1 MLTVE
6 VWLAILGLHKQLN
19 YINKMKNKEAV
30 NAYLARKRKEGYR
43 TLSLI
48 VHKDDADAIRDLAN
62 QLKSKREKEMRQLTP
77 AITVQT
83 LNNLEISDNDF
94 RQIHHLRGSM
104 GELETVES
112 HKQYLDGK
120 KRYQRNRNNYVVAE
134 RIESMT
140 EALQNGKEV
149 NQAIKEAIELYRF
162 YP

>member
-1 MLTVE
+1 
-6 VWLAILGLHKQLN
+6 
-19 YINKMKNKEAV
+19 MKNKEAV